1 MCWQDSVEVALS
13 RELLIHRGK
22 NDDLWLEFHPIPA
35 ETGFASAVWKDKG
48 QLELD
53 RLDCGAI
60 VPGSGADHLR
70 SLGGGF
76 KGLQHGQH
84 HQAPEKNTPLA
95 NLWTSML
102 KDAGCKVDKFADANG
117 LANSI
122 WANSKISQ
130 NMTKPSRT
138 IKKTEKRITI

>member
-1 MCWQDSVEVALS
+1 
-13 RELLIHRGK
+13 
-22 NDDLWLEFHPIPA
+22 
-35 ETGFASAVWKDKG
+35 
-48 QLELD
+48 
-53 RLDCGAI
+53 
-60 VPGSGADHLR
+60 
-70 SLGGGF
+70 
-76 KGLQHGQH
+76 
-84 HQAPEKNTPLA
+84 
-95 NLWTSML
+95 ML